1 MADNPRLWIFDEK
14 KEDIDAYIERWEA
27 RFRRKEL
34 TSDSKKID
42 WFIEDCGQAM
52 HNALRT
58 LSRPLQVKDLRW
70 DQITAT
76 LVQHWGPRRNK
87 HLERRK
93 FRARVRQAGE
103 SFNDFALAL
112 RDLSQFCDFQDLN
125 ESLIEAFLNGLGDQE
140 VLKHLV
146 SQDFETFNEYVAE
159 SYNRQASMRVVD
171 TNNTTVNAVASTS
184 KKKSGKKNK
193 SGTGN
198 TANNVTFHTAGKQTP
213 KPSPQPNQK
222 PQPTQKP
229 PATPKPSAATPG
241 KQPDNVCFGCGQLH
255 FRSNCPYK
263 NATCFGCHQVGH
275 VKSVCG
281 KFRNNTNLVSG
292 NFQTPPLK
300 DMPNDGF
307 GFGDNFGGLCHISVA
322 NLSPPI
328 PEAGKKVFVDVQVN
342 HQPITAQLDC
352 GAIVTICGEP
362 LYQARWADSPLRNPL
377 LDLQGPPA
385 NNIDVKGVID
395 VTVKC
400 AEGDLTLPLYV
411 AKGHFP
417 FLLGNNWIPFLELD
431 YNKLLKKSKH
441 PEICALQRTELE
453 ELAQQFPYCF
463 GKVAGPIEGYEA
475 RVRLKDNAIPKF
487 IPHREPPIPL
497 RQPTEK
503 ELKRMEEAQFLR
515 PVLYSKWASPT
526 VIVPKKNGQE
536 VRICGDYSATV
547 NPQVE
552 TAYYPIPKID
562 HLSMVSGKYFTKL
575 DMKDAYCHVK
585 IAEEDQEILTLST
598 HVGLKAVMRLL
609 FGLSFAPAEFMS
621 IISQIL
627 GELLNEYYDQMF
639 LYLDDLLLAAK
650 TKEALQD
657 LMKKVLTLLN
667 KHKVQINV
675 AKCVFIE
682 EQVDF
687 LGLRLSARG
696 LQPDPMKVQKIHQSQ
711 IPKDR
716 DQLLCFLGMVNFYNK
731 FIKNM
736 STTAAP
742 LYALRDTTFKWGD
755 AQHKA
760 AMSLI
765 NSLNSEVL
773 VPYSLHQTLRL
784 TCDAS
789 PIGAGAVLAHVSDT
803 GEERPIAYASKS
815 FTTAEQGY
823 SQIEREAA
831 AVIFAFKKF
840 QHYLYGRH
848 FELVTDNTGLMSL
861 LNPKHQRTAVA
872 VGRIQRWYLLISSY
886 NFTLKH
892 KRSQEI
898 PHADCLSRIPGEEN
912 TPIENE
918 DNTIYFVDYLP
929 ITASE
934 IREQTTK
941 DPVLSRVVSYVQFGW
956 PDTPVD
962 PVFEAYK
969 RKGIELTLEVGCL
982 LWGSRVVIPT
992 VLREQVKYLLHS
1004 EHLGESKIKMLARS
1018 HVYWPDI
1025 DKDIEDFVKKCS
1037 VCRVLDVQKKPMPV
1051 IPWTWSTA
1059 PWKRIF
1065 VDFAK
1070 KDGVTFMIT
1079 VDHHSKYP
1087 FVEIMQSTTATA
1099 VIGYLKILFAQFGFP
1114 CELVA
1119 DNGPP
1124 FDAAAFKEFLKNH
1137 HTTLKHSPVGHPQS
1151 NGEAEKMV
1159 QTFKKT
1165 LLKQLLDPET
1175 AHRTLQDQVSSFLYS
1190 YRNTP
1195 HVLTKCPPSEL
1206 FLKRQMRTHFTV
1218 LNPLTN
1224 LNEKVQNRLNDTAQK
1239 RGGKFKEFNAGD
1251 TVWVRVMI
1259 DNNKFIYKPAVI
1271 QRRVSSDSY
1280 DIMLN
1285 GRVRHTSAEHMYYRD
1300 PNADPIDLLDLP
1312 RLTQEPEQIEIPVPV
1327 PVQKKTANDSPASI
1341 PRVEKI
1347 LQSPQQTPIPVANS
1361 TPKGIEQELSIP
1373 KSPSMGQPPQ
1383 TPARASTPS
1392 QPSGRRLFNTPPSP
1406 THRPKRNAGR
1416 PRYLQDYV

>member
-609 FGLSFAPAEFMS
+609 FGLSFAPAEF
-621 IISQIL
+621 I
-627 GELLNEYYDQMF
+627 
-639 LYLDDLLLAAK
+639 
-650 TKEALQD
+650 
-657 LMKKVLTLLN
+657 
-667 KHKVQINV
+667 
-675 AKCVFIE
+675 
-682 EQVDF
+682 
-687 LGLRLSARG
+687 
-696 LQPDPMKVQKIHQSQ
+696 
-711 IPKDR
+711 
-716 DQLLCFLGMVNFYNK
+716 
-731 FIKNM
+731 
-736 STTAAP
+736 
-742 LYALRDTTFKWGD
+742 
-755 AQHKA
+755 
-760 AMSLI
+760 
-765 NSLNSEVL
+765 
-773 VPYSLHQTLRL
+773 
-784 TCDAS
+784 
-789 PIGAGAVLAHVSDT
+789 
-803 GEERPIAYASKS
+803 
-815 FTTAEQGY
+815 
-823 SQIEREAA
+823 
-831 AVIFAFKKF
+831 
-840 QHYLYGRH
+840 
-848 FELVTDNTGLMSL
+848 
-861 LNPKHQRTAVA
+861 
-872 VGRIQRWYLLISSY
+872 Y